1 VDPELLAGER
11 VAEIRLNQD
20 PVVLVVGE
28 SFTLRELEPSLLD
41 EAGTVVSDAPLMWI
55 PPDGPVAAM
64 RDGRVTAFQE
74 GETELLLAVMTAG
87 RGGEPEPRMFP
98 KRLVVRGAPI
108 ASIEIV
114 PPDLGLYTGTA
125 VPFRMEARAADGTL
139 RTRYTPSWT
148 SRNPE
153 IASVSEGGFV
163 RGHRA
168 GRATIVASSEGVE
181 SAHVVEVLENPVR
194 AIALSP
200 GSASVRAGDV
210 VRFEALATD
219 ARGEGVTDVVVTYAV
234 AGDQRRG
241 ELGASIYP
249 DGAFVAEEEGIYRV
263 IASAGVVASE
273 VVVEAR
279 ARDIKEETVHVG
291 NGLVSDAPT
300 SDLWVFR
307 GRDGR
312 DYAYHGTHS
321 GGQKMFAW
329 DVTDPENPILSDSV
343 VVDARVVND
352 VKVNEDATIAVIT
365 REGSSDRRNGIV
377 LLDIQDPAHPTIITT
392 YTEDLTGGVH
402 NTFIVGDLV
411 YAINDGTLDVHIIDI
426 SDPTVPRE
434 VGRWGID
441 NPGKYLH
448 DIWVVDGIGYVSYW
462 NDGVYV
468 VDLGD
473 GRWGGTPTNPV
484 VISSY
489 AYPEGNTHVA
499 FPYTNSEGYSYL
511 FVGDE
516 IFGCEEC
523 ISRAGTHETGPRGFV
538 HILSMENPENPVEVG
553 RYEVPEAGVHNLWVE
568 DDRLYLA
575 YYQGGLR
582 VVDVSG
588 ELRGNLYDQGRE
600 IAWFPTGHA
609 NGETVN
615 SPMAWGPQPYNG
627 NIFVSDMHSGL
638 WVVRLQPR
646 PSAPLLP

>member
-1 VDPELLAGER
+1 MDPELLAGGR
-11 VAEIRLNQD
+11 VAEIRLNED

-41 EAGTVVSDAPLMWI
+41 GDGNVVADAPLMWV
-55 PPDGPVAAM
+55 PPDGPVAAL

-74 GETELLLAVMTAG
+74 GETELLLAVMTPG
-87 RGGEPEPRMFP
+87 LGGEPEPRMFP
-98 KRLVVRGAPI
+98 KRLLVQGAPI
-108 ASIEIV
+108 AAIEIL
-114 PPDLGLYTGTA
+114 PPELGLYTGTA
-125 VPFRMEARAADGTL
+125 VPYRMEARTADGTL
-139 RTRYTPSWT
+139 RTRFTPTWT
-148 SRNPE
+148 SRNPD

-168 GRATIVASSEGVE
+168 GRATIVASAEGVE
-181 SAHVVEVLENPVR
+181 AAHVVEVLENPVR
-194 AIALSP
+194 AIEITP
-200 GSASVRAGDV
+200 QSASVRAGDV

-219 ARGEGVTDVVVTYAV
+219 ARGEGVTDVVLTYAV
-234 AGDQRRG
+234 AGAELRG
-241 ELGASIYP
+241 DLGAAVYP
-249 DGAFVAEEEGIYRV
+249 DGAFVAETPGVYRV
-263 IASAGVVASE
+263 IASAGTAAAE

-279 ARDIKEETVHVG
+279 ERGVAEEPVQVG
-291 NGLVSDAPT
+291 TGLISNAPT

-329 DVTDPENPILSDSV
+329 DVTDPENPILTDSV

-377 LLDIQDPAHPTIITT
+377 LLDIADPAHPRIITT
-392 YTEDLTGGVH
+392 YTEHLTGGVH

-411 YAINDGTLDVHIIDI
+411 YAINDGTLDVHIVDI
-426 SDPTVPRE
+426 SDPALPRE
-434 VGRWGID
+434 VGRWGIE

-473 GRWGGTPTNPV
+473 GRWGGTPMNPV

-499 FPYTNSEGYSYL
+499 FPYTNSDGHSYL

-523 ISRAGTHETGPRGFV
+523 ISRAGTHESGPRGFV
-538 HILSMENPENPVEVG
+538 HIISMTDPENLVEVG
-553 RYEVPEAGVHNLWVE
+553 RYEVPEAGVHNIWVE
-568 DDRLYLA
+568 DDRLYAA

-588 ELRGNLYDQGRE
+588 ELRGNLYEQGRE
-600 IAWFPTGHA
+600 IAWFPTGHPD
-609 NGETVN
+609 GYTVN

-638 WVVRLQPR
+638 WVVRLRPR
-646 PSAPLLP
+646 PTAPLLP